1 MDPNSQTSETDAA
14 PQDGATQTDA
24 TPQSEPATGDNGR
37 TDSPQA
43 SDSWHRQLRL
53 DLRGNEA
60 LAGINSPSE
69 LAERYIEQQKNGITV
84 PGEDA
89 TDEDRAAYYQK
100 MGVPESPE
108 GYQLEPNDIVPEKY
122 VNDFA
127 QRAHEAH
134 LTPEQAKTL
143 YEQNVEAHRSALE
156 EHNKAADAA
165 EKGLRE
171 EWSDDY
177 EANAEAA
184 VEAARKLGGDK
195 LAKTLA
201 ELPATVSV
209 DLFRAFHQ
217 VATMISEDRGPAGQ
231 PGSLGGTDGR
241 SINTGLPMLDFGRSS

>member
-14 PQDGATQTDA
+14 PQDGTTQTDA
-24 TPQSEPATGDNGR
+24 TPQSQPATGENGR

-69 LAERYIEQQKNGITV
+69 LAERYIEQQKNAVTV

-89 TDEDRAAYYQK
+89 TDEDWAAYHQK

-134 LTPEQAKTL
+134 LTPEQAKIL
-143 YEQNVEAHRSALE
+143 YDRNVEAHRATIE

-171 EWSDDY
+171 EWSEDY

-217 VATMISEDRGPAGQ
+217 ISTMISEDQAPTGQ
-231 PGSLGGTDGR
+231 PGSLGGVDGR
-241 SINTGLPMLDFGRSS
+241 SINTGLPMLNFGRRS